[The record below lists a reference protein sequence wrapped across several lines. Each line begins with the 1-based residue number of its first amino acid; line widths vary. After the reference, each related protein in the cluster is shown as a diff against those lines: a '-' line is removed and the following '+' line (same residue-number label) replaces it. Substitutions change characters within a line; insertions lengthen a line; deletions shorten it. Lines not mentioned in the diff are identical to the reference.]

1 MVQVAS
7 TGAATEAQKKRK
19 RRRKAAVT
27 GSAVA
32 AGAVVA
38 TQAHPASRTHSA
50 IQRRKLVKRHVA
62 RAQADHDRLA
72 SLPAKVFPTTA
83 VTGPW
88 FNPSAARREA
98 RKLTAGY

>member
-19 RRRKAAVT
+19 RRRQAAVT

-38 TQAHPASRTHSA
+38 TQAHPASRTHTA

-72 SLPAKVFPTTA
+72 SLRAKVFPRDDN
-83 VTGPW
+83 VRG
-88 FNPSAARREA
+88 SEVDQ
-98 RKLTAGY
+98 LTSRAIGLCDPT